1 MIEFELDIPL
11 LTEDGIQMEYSFS
24 RVKELDSSSMID
36 ELILIEMLILLIDS
50 FDKGVSIYKR
60 RMLFGQVLKVVNCT
74 CFGLGLFR
82 VKLIRLLRLFG

>member
-36 ELILIEMLILLIDS
+36 ELILIEMLILLINS
-50 FDKGVSIYKR
+50 YDK
-60 RMLFGQVLKVVNCT
+60 
-74 CFGLGLFR
+74 R
-82 VKLIRLLRLFG
+82 VKNYRREVLRTRNSSNMSLLI

>member
-36 ELILIEMLILLIDS
+36 ELILIEMLILLNTTSLRIIVMFLLLNTYS
-50 FDKGVSIYKR
+50 
-60 RMLFGQVLKVVNCT
+60 LFIHQYSGY
-74 CFGLGLFR
+74 
-82 VKLIRLLRLFG
+82 

>member
-36 ELILIEMLILLIDS
+36 ELILIEMLILLINS
-50 FDKGVSIYKR
+50 YDK
-60 RMLFGQVLKVVNCT
+60 
-74 CFGLGLFR
+74 R
-82 VKLIRLLRLFG
+82 VKNYRREVLRTRKNSSNMSLLI

>member
-36 ELILIEMLILLIDS
+36 ELIMIEMLILLINS
-50 FDKGVSIYKR
+50 YDK
-60 RMLFGQVLKVVNCT
+60 
-74 CFGLGLFR
+74 R
-82 VKLIRLLRLFG
+82 VKNYRREVLRTRNSSNMSLLI